1 MKMTF
6 FKNEL
11 KILKSFVEE
20 FTRDESIIKNFSCMR
35 KKKIFVLR
43 CNLLKNK
50 QVLVSSSSEFVEFS
64 NVNKSLQV
72 TYEDGNKTS
81 VEDPKGVLKTLLR
94 LLKTIDSNNL
104 FITLKDEL
112 TIEDCIELSKGVRSV
127 FSKKEEVKSTKE
139 SPSVTETITESPSV
153 TEIITESSPV
163 TEIITEQIVITP
175 VIIAHNQEDKVYVN
189 FNVEYDKKMADI
201 YKILQEV
208 LGNISFVKCKS
219 ITKVIRCCIKF
230 CVDILNKKG
239 ISDSDL
245 ESKIIE
251 IYREKGLLSC
261 NARPKWNKF
270 TVFSDEVRKNK
281 ILLQHLDKKQVSDK
295 ISSMWK
301 NLSEN
306 EKDVYKTLAD
316 KRNKQ

>member
-50 QVLVSSSSEFVEFS
+50 QVTVSSSEFVEFS
-64 NVNKSLQV
+64 NINKSLQV
-72 TYEDGNKTS
+72 TFEDGNKTS
-81 VEDPKGVLKTLLR
+81 VEDPKGILKTLLR

-139 SPSVTETITESPSV
+139 SPPV
-153 TEIITESSPV
+153 TEIIKESSPV
-163 TEIITEQIVITP
+163 TEIIKEQIVITP

>member
-35 KKKIFVLR
+35 KKKIFILR

-50 QVLVSSSSEFVEFS
+50 QVTVSSSEFVEFS
-64 NVNKSLQV
+64 NINKSLQV
-72 TYEDGNKTS
+72 TFEDGNKTS
-81 VEDPKGVLKTLLR
+81 VEDPKGILKTLLR

-139 SPSVTETITESPSV
+139 SPPV
-153 TEIITESSPV
+153 TEIIKESSPV
-163 TEIITEQIVITP
+163 TEIIKEQIVITP